1 MPISWNEI
9 RNRALSF
16 SKEWEG
22 AIDEN
27 SDAKSF
33 WDGLFMVF
41 NVPRRRVATFESRVK
56 KVDGSQG
63 FIDLLWKK
71 VVLVEH
77 KSRGKDL
84 ERAHTQAKN
93 YFPGLKDSELP
104 RYIVVCDFE
113 RFKVFDLETD
123 QVVEFTLKQLPDKVQ
138 ALGFI
143 AGYETRVFKEQDPVN
158 KKAALK
164 IALLHDELEAL
175 GYEGHELEV
184 LLVRLLFCLFAD
196 DSGIFL
202 PIDIFE
208 DYLIERTAEDG
219 SDLGPRLQE
228 LFQTLKRPVD
238 KRLKNLD
245 EQLTQFPYVN
255 GGLFEEELQIAS
267 FTSRLRDVLLDCCK
281 LKWSQI
287 SPAIF
292 GSLFQSIMDKGVRKV
307 LGAHYTSEANII
319 KAIGPLFLEE
329 LRSEFESVRTQR
341 GKLEIF
347 HKKLAKLNFF
357 DPACGCGNFLVIAYR
372 ELRLLELDVIKAL
385 HSKTAQLSLDAIR
398 DYVKVDVDQ
407 FYGIEIEEWPAQIA
421 RVAMWLMDHQMNVL
435 VSKDYGGVL
444 VRVPLVKSAN
454 IFNAD
459 ALKIDWGTV
468 CPSESCNYLLGNPPF
483 KGARKMS
490 KEQKE
495 GATMALSGVRKANDL
510 DLVASWY
517 VKTARYLNPTAK
529 AALVSTNSITQ
540 GSQVGILWS
549 YLLAHGTRIHFA
561 HRTFKWTNEA
571 GNIAAVHCVIIGFA
585 NFEPTKRRLFDYATP
600 TSTPV
605 ESVVENISP
614 YLIEFE
620 NTLLSDRRA
629 PLTSEV
635 SPMAFGS
642 MANDDGNLLLWPQ
655 EREDMIKEDAE
666 SAKYIREFYQVEQ
679 FLYAT
684 KRYCLWLKGAS
695 PSALKIPPIRK
706 RVAACKIVREKS
718 GRAETKELALSPSL
732 FGEIRQP
739 TGPYLLV
746 PRHTGE
752 SRKYIPMGFM
762 TAEQICGDANLMVP
776 NATLYEFG
784 ILSSHMHMAWVLT
797 TCGRIKSDFRYSAK
811 IVYNNYPWPS
821 AVSAEKKAKIE
832 KAAQGV
838 IDARAAF
845 PDWSLN
851 DLYAPLGMP
860 PELQMAHKHLDKAVD
875 AAYGYVR
882 REDSTDAK
890 RVAFLFRLYESSTN
904 SLNLQAAA
912 AKKAPRKRASAA
924 L

>member
-9 RNRALSF
+9 RSRALAF

-56 KVDGSQG
+56 KGDGSQG

-77 KSRGKDL
+77 KSKGKDL
-84 ERAHTQAKN
+84 MRAHAQAKD
-93 YFPGLKDSELP
+93 YFPGLKDNELP

-113 RFKVFDLETD
+113 RFRVFDLETD
-123 QVVEFTLKQLPDKVQ
+123 KTVEFTLKQLPDKVQ

-143 AGYETRVFKEQDPVN
+143 AGYESRVFKEQDPVN

-164 IALLHDELEAL
+164 IALLHDELEAS
-175 GYEGHELEV
+175 GYQGHELEV
-184 LLVRLLFCLFAD
+184 LLVRLLFCFFAD

-208 DYLIERTAEDG
+208 EYIRIKTDDDG
-219 SDLGPRLQE
+219 SDLGPKLQE
-228 LFQTLKRPVD
+228 LFQVLKRPVE
-238 KRLKNLD
+238 KRLRNID
-245 EQLTQFPYVN
+245 EHLSQFPYVN
-255 GGLFEEELQIAS
+255 GGLFEEELQIAT
-267 FTSRLRDVLLDCCK
+267 FTPKLRKVLLECCEV
-281 LKWSQI
+281 KWSEI

-292 GSLFQSIMDKGVRKV
+292 GSLFQSIMDKGVRDV
-307 LGAHYTSEANII
+307 LGAHYTSESNIL

-329 LRSEFESVRTQR
+329 LRAELASVKTQR
-341 GKLEIF
+341 GKLEAF
-347 HKKLAKLNFF
+347 HSKLSTLRFF

-372 ELRLLELDVIKAL
+372 EIRLLELDVIRAL
-385 HSKTAQLSLDAIR
+385 HSKTTQLSLDAIR

-421 RVAMWLMDHQMNVL
+421 RVAMWLIDHQMNVL
-435 VSKDYGGVL
+435 VSKDFGGAL

-454 IFNAD
+454 IHHAD
-459 ALKIDWGTV
+459 ALTTDWTDV
-468 CPSESCNYLLGNPPF
+468 CPSEECSYLLGNPPF

-490 KEQKE
+490 KEQKA
-495 GATMALSGVRKANDL
+495 GAAVALAGVPKAKDL

-517 VKTARYLNPTAK
+517 VKAARYLSPTAK

-549 YLLAHGTRIHFA
+549 YLLQSGTRIHFA

-571 GNIAAVHCVIIGFA
+571 GKIAAVHCVIIGFA

-600 TSTPV
+600 ASTPV
-605 ESVVENISP
+605 ESQVPNISP
-614 YLIEFE
+614 YLIDFD
-620 NTLLSDRRA
+620 NTLLSDRRK
-629 PLTSEV
+629 PLCAEV
-635 SPMAFGS
+635 SPMVFGS
-642 MANDDGNLLLWPQ
+642 MANDEGNLLLSPS
-655 EREDMIKEDAE
+655 ERDGLLAEDVTA
-666 SAKYIREFYQVEQ
+666 APYIREFYQVDQ
-679 FLYAT
+679 FLYGS
-684 KRYCLWLKGAS
+684 KRYCLWLKGAP
-695 PSALKIPPIRK
+695 PSALRIPPIRK
-706 RVAACKIVREKS
+706 RVAACKLAREGS
-718 GRAETKELALSPSL
+718 DRGETRALAMSPSL

-762 TAEQICGDANLMVP
+762 GPKQICGDANMMVP

-784 ILSSHMHMAWVLT
+784 VLSSHMHMAWVNT
-797 TCGRIKSDFRYSAK
+797 VCGRLESRYRYSAS
-811 IVYNNYPWPS
+811 IVYNNFPWPME
-821 AVSAEKKAKIE
+821 VSEDKKLKIE
-832 KAAQGV
+832 KAAQAV
-838 IDARAAF
+838 LDARASM
-845 PDWSLN
+845 PEWSLN

-860 PELQMAHKHLDKAVD
+860 PALQAAHRQLDKAVD

-890 RVAFLFRLYESSTN
+890 RVVFLFKLYEAMVNT
-904 SLNLQAAA
+904 LNLKAGA
-912 AKKAPRKRASAA
+912 AKKAPRKGHIKT
-924 L
+924 